1 MVICRQRN
9 KIVVVDGAFNVVT
22 KLLKEKP
29 ANCSNTIR
37 TPKGVW
43 KVHRIIDKTPKV
55 SIKTIVN
62 KLI

>member
-9 KIVVVDGAFNVVT
+9 KIVVVDGAFIVVT

-29 ANCSNTIR
+29 ANCS
-37 TPKGVW
+37 KGVW

-55 SIKTIVN
+55 SIKTIAN